1 MVNVNV
7 ELRNEAVHRSLAAFE
22 DDDDAFRQ
30 TLHPGIEWCPIEE
43 NRVSLHGVEAAVRLR
58 LGSSRTGLSAWRST
72 SRRPGPVSRRSRDTG
87 SSPSAVPAP
96 RLRRRPGPRPGSPM
110 SSPPAG
116 WTRVVRSGSG
126 ARTGRAR
133 RSPGAGRGP
142 HARWRRRHRHGRPQ
156 GRERRP
162 DCPRGRCAGRAGP
175 HDRVEVDLRG
185 APMFVRPP
193 GEALVGRAVRKELRE
208 ARVEDGANNVLGSR
222 IRGISNRA
230 ATSSSASACSAA
242 LA

>member
-1 MVNVNV
+1 VMYAGAVCGIPPETVASTATGQPDGASTSAPRPLQGSSSSSGVRDPAARAHAQRQSVSAALAVVSHCSHASVNVCITLRFACSTSLDNRAAMVNVNV

-133 RSPGAGRGP
+133 R
-142 HARWRRRHRHGRPQ
+142 
-156 GRERRP
+156 
-162 DCPRGRCAGRAGP
+162 
-175 HDRVEVDLRG
+175 
-185 APMFVRPP
+185 
-193 GEALVGRAVRKELRE
+193 
-208 ARVEDGANNVLGSR
+208 
-222 IRGISNRA
+222 
-230 ATSSSASACSAA
+230 
-242 LA
+242 